1 MQAVAGATTTSTSRV
16 TSSSTTTTST
26 STSADDLVPAGGGAA
41 RAGPGLGRP
50 SNLWG
55 IHGCTWPYMPHVRG
69 PHAAVRAFFMYGPAC
84 TQHVLPCTFTKAIL
98 ERHRR
103 NVNAPCSSHTYYT
116 LYLTFNKPA
125 TLSNSRGK
133 MLD

>member
-1 MQAVAGATTTSTSRV
+1 
-16 TSSSTTTTST
+16 
-26 STSADDLVPAGGGAA
+26 
-41 RAGPGLGRP
+41 
-50 SNLWG
+50 
-55 IHGCTWPYMPHVRG
+55 MPHVRG

-84 TQHVLPCTFTKAIL
+84 TQHALPCTFVEAIL

-103 NVNAPCSSHTYYT
+103 NANGTLFLHAFYT
-116 LYLTFNKPA
+116 LYLTFIKPT